1 MVKEEIRDSGVI
13 EEAMILSMR
22 VNILSLDMAKDKIIE
37 WASEEKASRYVCV
50 SNVHMCMET
59 MDSEVIRSAVNS
71 ADMIVPDGRPLSWCQ
86 KFLGFSQATQVRGED
101 LMVEAIKEA
110 AKRNISIGMYG
121 GMPIALEQLSDRLTD
136 NYNGINIGYSY
147 SPPFRPLSK
156 EETDEI
162 INNINS
168 SQIKIL
174 FVGLGCP
181 KQELWMAQNKG
192 KINCVMIGVGA
203 AFDFISGN
211 KKSAPR
217 WMQKSGFEWIFR
229 LISEPRRLW
238 KRYLVH
244 NTRFVIYFLWVYVFK
259 NSLSNP

>member
-13 EEAMILSMR
+13 EEGMILTMR
-22 VNILSLDMAKDKIIE
+22 VNVLSLDMAKDKIFE

-59 MDSEVIRSAVNS
+59 MDSEVIRRAVNS
-71 ADMIVPDGRPLSWCQ
+71 ADMIVPDGRPLAWCQ
-86 KFLGFSQATQVRGED
+86 KFLGFSQASQVRGED
-101 LMVEAIKEA
+101 LMVETIKEA

-121 GMPIALEQLSDRLTD
+121 GAPWTLEQLSERLFD
-136 NYNGINIGYSY
+136 NCDGINIGYSY
-147 SPPFRPLSK
+147 APPFRPLTND
-156 EETDEI
+156 ETDEVI
-162 INNINS
+162 RNINS

-181 KQELWMAQNKG
+181 KQELWMANNKG

-238 KRYLVH
+238 KRYLIH
-244 NTRFVIYFLWVYVFK
+244 NTRFIIYFLRVYVFK
-259 NSLSNP
+259 KQLNNL